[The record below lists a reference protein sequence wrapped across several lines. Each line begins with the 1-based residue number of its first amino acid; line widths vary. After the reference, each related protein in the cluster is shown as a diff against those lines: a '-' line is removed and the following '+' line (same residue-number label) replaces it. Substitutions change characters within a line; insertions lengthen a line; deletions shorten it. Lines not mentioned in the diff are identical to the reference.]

1 MRYAF
6 DEHPQISV
14 GIIGEESRFPIRR
27 VYNVA
32 RNYKK
37 HVVEMGGELATNIPA
52 YFLKPCDSV
61 VECPAKIAYPM
72 GTKDCHHE
80 IELVVAL
87 GQGGV
92 NIGSNEV
99 EDMIYGYGVGID
111 LTRRDLQD
119 ITKKKRG
126 PWDTA
131 KSFDNSA
138 PLSQINKASEIGH
151 PKSGKIWLDIN
162 GERRQEGNISDLI
175 VSVSELLVDLST
187 LYELKA
193 GDLIYTGT
201 PAGVGPIHKGDHIT
215 GGVEGVGELSL
226 VILG

>member
-1 MRYAF
+1 
-6 DEHPQISV
+6 
-14 GIIGEESRFPIRR
+14 
-27 VYNVA
+27 
-32 RNYKK
+32 
-37 HVVEMGGELATNIPA
+37 MGGEPAINTPA

-87 GQGGV
+87 GHGGV

-111 LTRRDLQD
+111 LTRRDLQA
-119 ITKKKRG
+119 IAKKKTG

-151 PKSGKIWLDIN
+151 PKSGEIWLDIN
-162 GERRQEGNISDLI
+162 GERRQEGDISDLI
-175 VSVSELLVDLST
+175 ISVSDLLSDLST